1 MTYWLVAKP
10 DTCVPSGTNPSST
23 RIMAVGA
30 GAAARSLWSYLPSG
44 GSLSDPLWHQRCR
57 LLIGL
62 TWFHAALIALWGLV
76 LGYRWDLSLAA
87 VARDDTLL
95 HTAAEG
101 LIVATFAAVAT
112 WARTN
117 RTVQAIALALGLMSA
132 SAILVHL
139 SGGYIELH
147 FHFFVMLVFL
157 ALLQDWLPFLL
168 AVGYVLV
175 HHGVVGVL
183 WPAHVYNHPAAI
195 AAPWKWAGIHAL
207 FVGWSCVGSIL
218 AWRLNERALARTTLI
233 LDAAGEGIVG
243 VDRTGHIIFMSQAAA
258 AMLGITAR
266 EAVGRPF
273 YTTVRLLD
281 ADGAP
286 ISAHASPLLAPGPDR
301 QPQQGTAH
309 WVARADGTRFPVDWR
324 STPVIED
331 DIVTGVVV
339 TFEDTT
345 ERHRVAA
352 TVRDVEDQLR
362 QSQKM
367 DAIGRLAGG
376 VAHDFNNLLTVITTQ
391 MELGLMDLPGSDPL
405 RVRLRETKDAAFR
418 AGRLTSQ
425 LLAFSRKQIL
435 QPTVQ
440 NLNEIVGALAKMLP
454 RLIGE
459 DITLGV
465 ALAPDLQNARVD
477 RGQIEQVVMNLVINA
492 RDAMPSG
499 GRLTIETRNVD
510 LDAAYTCQHPGV
522 VPGRYVM
529 LAVSDTGCGMD
540 EATRG
545 RIFEPF
551 FTTKAPGQGT
561 GLGLSTVYGIVA
573 QSDGHIH
580 VYSEPGRGST
590 FRAHFS
596 AVREAVVAAAPV
608 AELPPARGQ
617 ETVLLVE
624 DDEMLRRVAREVLEA
639 QGYTVLVASNG
650 HEAVQA
656 AAQHAGPIDL
666 LLTDV
671 VMPGMSGR
679 VVADR
684 FAVSRPETK
693 VLFMSGY
700 TDGAIA
706 HHGVLEPGMAY
717 LAKPFTVDTLSARV
731 RDVLDGAAETSPPVT
746 VGESGRL
753 TPSPDGGT
761 GSAFHS

>member
-1 MTYWLVAKP
+1 MNQDPRTP
-10 DTCVPSGTNPSST
+10 GTGL
-23 RIMAVGA
+23 RAAV
-30 GAAARSLWSYLPSG
+30 RRLWRYLPSG
-44 GSLSDPLWHQRCR
+44 GSLSDPLWQQRCR

-62 TWFHAALIALWGLV
+62 AWCHVALILLWGLV
-76 LGYRWDLSLAA
+76 RGYRWELSLAA
-87 VARDDTLL
+87 VAQDDTLL
-95 HTAAEG
+95 HTAGEA
-101 LIVATFAAVAT
+101 LIVATFAAVAQ
-112 WARTN
+112 WARAN
-117 RTVQAIALALGLMSA
+117 RTVQSIALALGLMSA

-168 AVGYVLV
+168 AVGYVIA
-175 HHGVVGVL
+175 HHGVIGVL
-183 WPAHVYNHPAAI
+183 WPSHVYNHAAAI

-207 FVGWSCVGSIL
+207 FVGASCIGSIL

-233 LDAAGEGIVG
+233 LEAAGEGIVG
-243 VDRTGHIIFMSQAAA
+243 IDRTGHIIFMSQAAA
-258 AMLGITAR
+258 AMVGVTAR
-266 EAVGRPF
+266 QAMGRPF
-273 YTTVRLLD
+273 QGILRLLD
-281 ADGAP
+281 ADGTP
-286 ISAHASPLLAPGPDR
+286 VPQHESPLPGPEPDR
-301 QPQQGTAH
+301 RPQQRTAH
-309 WVARADGTRFPVDWR
+309 WVARADGTRFPVEWR

-331 DIVTGVVV
+331 DIVTSVVV
-339 TFEDTT
+339 TFADTT

-352 TVRDVEDQLR
+352 TVRDVEEQLR

-367 DAIGRLAGG
+367 EAIGRLAGG

-391 MELGLMDLPGSDPL
+391 MELGLMNLPASDPL

-459 DITLGV
+459 DV
-465 ALAPDLQNARVD
+465 ALAVELSPDLQNTRVD
-477 RGQIEQVVMNLVINA
+477 RGQIDQVVMNLVINA
-492 RDAMPSG
+492 RDAMPNG
-499 GRLTIETRNVD
+499 GRLTIETRTVD
-510 LDAAYTCQHPGV
+510 LDEAYTRQHPGV

-540 EATRG
+540 EATRA

-573 QSDGHIH
+573 QSDGHIR

-590 FRAHFS
+590 FRAHFPV
-596 AVREAVVAAAPV
+596 VREAVAAAAPV
-608 AELPPARGQ
+608 AELPPARGR

-624 DDEMLRRVAREVLEA
+624 DEEMLRRVACEVLEA

-650 HEAVQA
+650 QEAVQT

-684 FAVSRPETK
+684 LAASRPETK

-717 LAKPFTVDTLSARV
+717 LAKPFTVGTLSARV
-731 RDVLDGAAETSPPVT
+731 REVLDGTAE
-746 VGESGRL
+746 
-753 TPSPDGGT
+753 PSPSLTAGG
-761 GSAFHS
+761 A

>member
-10 DTCVPSGTNPSST
+10 DTCVPAGNNPSST
-23 RIMAVGA
+23 RIMPVGA
-30 GAAARSLWSYLPSG
+30 WAAARSLWSYLPSG
-44 GSLSDPLWHQRCR
+44 GSLSDLLWHQRCR

-286 ISAHASPLLAPGPDR
+286 ISEHASPILAPGPDR

-309 WVARADGTRFPVDWR
+309 WVARADRTRFPVDWR

-352 TVRDVEDQLR
+352 TVREVEDQLR

-440 NLNEIVGALAKMLP
+440 NLNEIVGTLAKMLP

-529 LAVSDTGCGMD
+529 LAVS
-540 EATRG
+540 
-545 RIFEPF
+545 
-551 FTTKAPGQGT
+551 
-561 GLGLSTVYGIVA
+561 
-573 QSDGHIH
+573 
-580 VYSEPGRGST
+580 EPGRGST

-596 AVREAVVAAAPV
+596 AVREAVVAPAPV

-679 VVADR
+679 VVADC
-684 FAVSRPETK
+684 FAVSRTETK

-706 HHGVLEPGMAY
+706 HPGVLEPGMAY